1 MQRALA
7 THERRLLESLL
18 TVNRPFYGAY
28 AQRWEAQIKT
38 CLVHE
43 VNVPYCL
50 AISHDEIRLPSG
62 GYTTLARELIGID
75 EGVPLLIYAYAVQ
88 TQAGY
93 VLDSFDIDRLDGEPL
108 VAYPEPGDS
117 LMIMEAGKRIGGA
130 DLRQVFKESD
140 LLPRFKLPRDRLD
153 REAG

>member
-7 THERRLLESLL
+7 THERQLLEFLL
-18 TVNRPFYGAY
+18 TVNRSFYGAY
-28 AQRWEAQIKT
+28 VQRWEAQIKT

-75 EGVPLLIYAYAVQ
+75 EGVPLADSTGQRNTQRFCQFFSRVHKLQGLPGPTVQ
-88 TQAGY
+88 ARG
-93 VLDSFDIDRLDGEPL
+93 DL
-108 VAYPEPGDS
+108 V
-117 LMIMEAGKRIGGA
+117 
-130 DLRQVFKESD
+130 QF
-140 LLPRFKLPRDRLD
+140 
-153 REAG
+153 